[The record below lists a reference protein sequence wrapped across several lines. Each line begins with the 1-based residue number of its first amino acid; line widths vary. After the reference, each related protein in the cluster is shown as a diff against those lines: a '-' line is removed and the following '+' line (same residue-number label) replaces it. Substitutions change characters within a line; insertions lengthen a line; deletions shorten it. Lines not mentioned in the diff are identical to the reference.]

1 VAGQLRYDL
10 FRYMVE
16 FVHSRKD
23 ELTRICEEFGVLRLA
38 LFGSAARSDF
48 NPETSDLDFLV
59 EFCPMPP
66 REHAQSYCGL
76 MHELERLFKRN
87 IDLVEASAVRNP
99 YIRRN
104 IHATRVPVYAA

>member
-1 VAGQLRYDL
+1 
-10 FRYMVE
+10 MVE
-16 FVHSRKD
+16 LIHSRKD
-23 ELTRICEEFGVLRLA
+23 ELARICLQFGVLRLA

-66 REHAQSYCGL
+66 REHARSYFGL
-76 MHELERLFKRN
+76 MQELERLFKRN

-104 IHATRVPVYAA
+104 IEASQVPVYAA